1 MTRQPVLGTPPT
13 LREILCGTTPYGGS
27 AYRDLYAHLAHT
39 WPNLMLGDRKALWED
54 LGNSWPMVEILDGL
68 WTAAARVL
76 DRKGSNAGPDPE
88 VFQEQLSHSWGEL
101 GRLLDGRPADDV
113 ELERLYNLPSP
124 LDELHDRQTT
134 LLSMLGNRAAHQMM
148 PDVVWRY
155 ARRAKPDAGLL
166 QLYATAFGITHD
178 ECSFAPRHIPGTRLL
193 DVLGHWRETGMQAIA
208 DAALLARGQIRDAVA
223 EAVAERT
230 APARPEPVATIARI
244 RREAAEAEAEQSAP
258 EPEAGPGVV
267 VVPRIGG
274 GAKGQSNT
282 DAAKDLGGILGRRLP
297 RYEFPSDRHALVE
310 EAAAE
315 APHARRFFER
325 LVALQDTREHWA
337 LPPILAL
344 GDPGGGKTTAV
355 DAFFR
360 RHGLHVERY
369 ACDGSADNAAAG
381 TPRRWASGEVSL
393 PLRASMTAGYANP
406 VILWDEVNR
415 AGGQRQGSGGTLRD
429 ALTSFLEPA
438 NSARYRDPYVEA
450 EVDISHVLHVATA
463 NNLYGIAPQV
473 LDRLV
478 VLEFPLPTREHL
490 TVLARRMAAE
500 IARRQG
506 LPDDHGELDRAEL
519 QALAENWPG
528 GSLRGLRRLVEV
540 AMQVRLQ
547 APWATRH

>member
-1 MTRQPVLGTPPT
+1 MTKRVPVHGAPPT
-13 LREILCGTTPYGGS
+13 LRELLCGAAPYGGS
-27 AYRDLYAHLAHT
+27 AHRDLYAHLPHT
-39 WPNLMLGDRKALWED
+39 WPSFLDGDRKSLWED
-54 LGNSWPMVEILDGL
+54 LGGSWVMVELLEGVWVAAGKVIDSRGANGALD
-68 WTAAARVL
+68 TR
-76 DRKGSNAGPDPE
+76 
-88 VFQEQLSHSWGEL
+88 VFQTQLLVAWSEL
-101 GRLLDGRPADDV
+101 GRLLDGRPAADI
-113 ELERLYNLPSP
+113 ELDRLYNLPSP
-124 LDELHDRQTT
+124 LDELRDRMTV
-134 LLSMLGNRAAHQMM
+134 LLAMLAERTAVDRM
-148 PDVVWRY
+148 PDVLWRY
-155 ARRAKPDAGLL
+155 ARRATPDTGLL
-166 QLYATAFGITHD
+166 QLYAAAFGVSHD
-178 ECSFAPRHIPGTRLL
+178 ECSYTPRHIPGTRLL

-208 DAALLARGQIRDAVA
+208 DAALLARGQIRDAVTD
-223 EAVAERT
+223 AVAERQ
-230 APARPEPVATIARI
+230 APARPEPSLHQLLNSAR
-244 RREAAEAEAEQSAP
+244 AKPEQADP

-274 GAKGQSNT
+274 GTKGQGNK
-282 DAAKDLGGILGRRLP
+282 DATSELGDILGRRLP
-297 RYEFPSDRHALVE
+297 LYEVPSDRHALVE

-360 RHGLHVERY
+360 RYGLHVERY
-369 ACDGSADNAAAG
+369 ACDGSSDSAAAG

-429 ALTSFLEPA
+429 ALTSFLEPQNA
-438 NSARYRDPYVEA
+438 CRYRDPLVEA

-463 NNLYGIAPQV
+463 NSQDGIAPQV

-490 TVLARRMAAE
+490 PVLARRMARE

-519 QALAENWPG
+519 QALAENWAG
-528 GSLRGLRRLVEV
+528 GSLRGLKRLVEV
-540 AMQVRLQ
+540 AMRVRMT

>member
-1 MTRQPVLGTPPT
+1 MTKRVPVLGVPPT
-13 LREILCGTTPYGGS
+13 LRELLCGATPYGGS

-76 DRKGSNAGPDPE
+76 DRGGANAGPDPA
-88 VFQEQLSHSWGEL
+88 VFQEQLSHSWTEL
-101 GRLLDGRPADDV
+101 GRLLDGRQAGDI
-113 ELERLYNLPSP
+113 EIERLYDLPTP
-124 LDELHDRQTT
+124 LNELLDRETA
-134 LLSMLGNRAAHQMM
+134 LLSMLGERAAHDRM
-148 PDVVWRY
+148 PDVLWRY

-166 QLYATAFGITHD
+166 ELYASAFGVSHD
-178 ECSFAPRHIPGTRLL
+178 ECSFTPRHLPGTRLL

-208 DAALLARGQIRDAVA
+208 DAALLARGKIRVAVA
-223 EAVAERT
+223 EAVAERA
-230 APARPEPVATIARI
+230 APPRPEPTLHQLMTNAR
-244 RREAAEAEAEQSAP
+244 AEPERADP
-258 EPEAGPGVV
+258 EPDAGPGVV

-274 GAKGQSNT
+274 GTKGQGNK
-282 DAAKDLGGILGRRLP
+282 DAMSELGDILGRRLP
-297 RYEFPSDRHALVE
+297 LYEFPSDRHALVE

-325 LVALQDTREHWA
+325 VVALQDTREHWA
-337 LPPILAL
+337 LPPLLAV
-344 GDPGGGKTTAV
+344 GDPGGGKTTSV

-369 ACDGSADNAAAG
+369 ACDGSSDNAAAG

-393 PLRASMTAGYANP
+393 PVRASMTAGYANP

-429 ALTSFLEPA
+429 ALTSFLEPQNA
-438 NSARYRDPYVEA
+438 RRYRDPLVEA

-463 NNLYGIAPQV
+463 NGTDGIAPQV
-473 LDRLV
+473 RDRLV

-490 TVLARRMAAE
+490 PILARRMALE

-519 QALAENWPG
+519 QALAEHWPG
-528 GSLRGLRRLVEV
+528 GSLRGLKRLVEV